1 MKQWMEKE
9 FSQWVYF
16 DNDDGKIIGAVYT
29 IGTKTGIWGGRI
41 YLENNFE
48 NQLGQYIDSDF
59 ARRAVERHWEIA
71 GRTLL
76 ETTNERTD

>member
-16 DNDDGKIIGAVYT
+16 DEDDGKIIGAVYK
-29 IGTKTGIWGGRI
+29 IGNQTGIWGGKV
-41 YLENNFE
+41 YLQNTQEFP
-48 NQLGQYIDSDF
+48 LGQFINSDYS
-59 ARRAVERHWEIA
+59 RKAVERYWEIQ

-76 ETTNERTD
+76 E